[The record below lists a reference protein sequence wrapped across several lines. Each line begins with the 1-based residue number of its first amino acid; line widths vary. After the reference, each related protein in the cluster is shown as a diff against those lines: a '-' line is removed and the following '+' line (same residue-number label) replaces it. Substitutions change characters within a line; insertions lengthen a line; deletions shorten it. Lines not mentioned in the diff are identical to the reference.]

1 VLKRRGRLAVP
12 MLVAAVPFGTI
23 ALASMVTLVTPQ
35 CSLAGTGPIS
45 AGGWIT
51 TGATLDPTYTGG
63 AYQHYYNN
71 GLSYAELGATP
82 GYPNYDGGLLAHA
95 LGLPGGQYGL
105 PPGFPLLVRP
115 VGSGSDGIRILK
127 SDIGSGQAG
136 DPHYTID
143 LHPRIAQLLNFNGK
157 EDIQVK
163 AAGNDPGASPSSLAG
178 DCTSAAGTYT
188 NPFAHTQNLVAQRI
202 DMGVDYDGQ
211 GGIDALG
218 NATVTFAGTG
228 IGGGWTC
235 DTSENGGV
243 VYQLTD
249 GPGHGHYVYVTEDV
263 IPTVSRGQQVAAGQ
277 QIATFAPAG
286 GTGCIEIGFASG
298 PDPSPQA
305 AALGQQATVGDAGAN
320 RTYCGEQMSNL
331 LVATG
336 APAGLTEGRPI
347 VGSSC

>member
-1 VLKRRGRLAVP
+1 
-12 MLVAAVPFGTI
+12 MLIAAVPFGTI
-23 ALASMVTLVTPQ
+23 ALVSTVTLVTPQ
-35 CSLAGTGPIS
+35 CSLAVTGQGG
-45 AGGWIT
+45 AGGSIT

-63 AYQHYYNN
+63 AYQQYYNN

-95 LGLPGGQYGL
+95 LGLPGGKYGL
-105 PPGFPLLVRP
+105 PPGFPVLVRP
-115 VGSGSDGIRILK
+115 VGSTSAGIRILK

-163 AAGNDPGASPSSLAG
+163 AAGNDPGASPSSLAQ
-178 DCTSAAGTYT
+178 DCTSAAGTYV
-188 NPFAHTQNLVAQRI
+188 NPLAHAQSLAPRRI
-202 DMGVDYDGQ
+202 DMGVDYDG
-211 GGIDALG
+211 GGEIDALG
-218 NATVTFAGTG
+218 NAKVTFAHTG

-235 DTSENGGV
+235 NTSENGGV

-249 GPGHGHYVYVTEDV
+249 GPDHGRYVYVTEDV
-263 IPTVSRGQQVAAGQ
+263 IPSVAAGTPVAAGQ
-277 QIATFAPAG
+277 QIATFAPPK

-305 AALGQQATVGDAGAN
+305 AALGQQATSGDPGGN
-320 RTYCGEQMSNL
+320 RTYCGQQMSDL
-331 LVATG
+331 LASTG
-336 APAGLTEGRPI
+336 APAGLAEGRPV
-347 VGSSC
+347 VGSGC